1 MPEGGLGVR
10 QRVLRDQ
17 ELVLAAAAVQVAGV
31 DVVGAV
37 EAGLARRQDG
47 AAGVDG
53 QDGGRAVLGR
63 VAGELCGGELPLAR
77 PVLGDEREVAVDGF
91 GGYGLVQLV
100 YELLVVGF
108 VEFGFAAL
116 ERFQQ
121 DVVDED
127 ELLLCL
133 HQVVS
138 LVADVLGNK

>member
-1 MPEGGLGVR
+1 LPEGGLGVR

-17 ELVLAAAAVQVAGV
+17 ELVLAAAAVQEAGV

-37 EAGLARRQDG
+37 DAGLARQDG

-53 QDGGRAVLGR
+53 QDGGIAVLGR
-63 VAGELCGGELPLAR
+63 VAGELRGGELPLAR
-77 PVLGDEREVAVDGF
+77 PVLGDEREVAVDEF
-91 GGYGLVQLV
+91 GYGLVQVV

-116 ERFQQ
+116 ERLQQ
-121 DVVDED
+121 HVVDED